1 MVYVNG
7 FYLVGS
13 KINDLAFFFFLLCLI
28 PFVTWVRGKPSCRVA
43 SKGTSKWPPLF
54 TQCEIHYVFTVLLG

>member
-13 KINDLAFFFFLLCLI
+13 KINDLAFFFFFFFF
-28 PFVTWVRGKPSCRVA
+28 FVLNSFCD
-43 SKGTSKWPPLF
+43 
-54 TQCEIHYVFTVLLG
+54 LGAR